1 MDASV
6 QVTSTRHLGTSMP
19 SRGRPPHHYP
29 FAAFSA
35 RRAQRDKERERGHNI
50 GRDGPTT
57 EVTLVNPDLLIEDQM
72 D

>member
-29 FAAFSA
+29 YGVSAESDRRDPLGQGLYIYGPVQGAAA
-35 RRAQRDKERERGHNI
+35 
-50 GRDGPTT
+50 
-57 EVTLVNPDLLIEDQM
+57 
-72 D
+72 